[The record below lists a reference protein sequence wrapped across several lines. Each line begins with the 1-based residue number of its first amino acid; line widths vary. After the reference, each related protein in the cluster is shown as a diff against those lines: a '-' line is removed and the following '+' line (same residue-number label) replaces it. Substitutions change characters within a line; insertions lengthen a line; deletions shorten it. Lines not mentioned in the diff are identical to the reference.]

1 MPERS
6 QGVSGQ
12 IQAALPEGVRF
23 FELQERLALSRSY
36 VETILGRRRPFQFD
50 RNSLGRRLG
59 KDPLEIDLDVARR
72 GGMKQLLRDS
82 RHDYCRVRALSVIG
96 GSPRKSERVSQ
107 LGAAPL
113 NS

>member
-82 RHDYCRVRALSVIG
+82 RHDYCRGRALSVIG